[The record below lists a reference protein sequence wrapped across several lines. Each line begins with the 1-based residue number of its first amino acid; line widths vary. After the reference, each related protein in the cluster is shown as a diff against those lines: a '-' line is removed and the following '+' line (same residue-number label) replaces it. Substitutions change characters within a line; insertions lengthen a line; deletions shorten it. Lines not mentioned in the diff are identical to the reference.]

1 MIDKPSLQELLEVQD
16 FYDLPSAS
24 LVEKDWYLV
33 KALAAISTM
42 DTAPFKLVFGGGTA
56 LCRAH
61 RLLHRMSEDID
72 LKVVSDDPHPPRL
85 AFRQLRE
92 QVTLAL
98 LEAGFVFDPANTHFR
113 ESRNE
118 SRYTVFR
125 LPYAAITQGNGALR
139 PEIQL
144 ELATR
149 PLRQAVVK
157 KSVSSFIAEAFK
169 RPAEVPIIN
178 CIAISET
185 AAEKFVALTRRA
197 GAELLG
203 VKTLRDS
210 TIIRHIYDLHVIR
223 EHYEA
228 SEIKALLLGIM
239 QEEAETF
246 GQQFPAYRDN
256 PLVETLRAIEGIESD
271 PDYAHNFAK
280 FYRDMVYGK
289 DDFDFTACMKT
300 LKALAALL
308 PPEQT

>member
-1 MIDKPSLQELLEVQD
+1 M
-16 FYDLPSAS
+16 
-24 LVEKDWYLV
+24 
-33 KALAAISTM
+33 
-42 DTAPFKLVFGGGTA
+42 
-56 LCRAH
+56 
-61 RLLHRMSEDID
+61 
-72 LKVVSDDPHPPRL
+72 
-85 AFRQLRE
+85 
-92 QVTLAL
+92 
-98 LEAGFVFDPANTHFR
+98 FDPANTHSR

-125 LPYAAITQGNGALR
+125 LPYAAMTQGNGALR

-149 PLRQAVVK
+149 PLRQPVVM
-157 KSVSSFIAEAFK
+157 KSVSSFIAEAYK

-197 GAELLG
+197 GAEMLG
-203 VKTLRDS
+203 VKALRDS

-228 SEIKALLLGIM
+228 SEIKALLLDIM

-246 GQQFPAYRDN
+246 GQQFPDYRDN

-308 PPEQT
+308 PPELT